1 LAVGDWRLAI
11 SFSETNLLFVKRP
24 PTSSQLAPR
33 GQTKQTLNA
42 SKSMATI
49 FLMRNVMPKE
59 GVVYQKKK
67 TSATVAYRRRMT
79 KLPVPP
85 WLSHLQVVLFFDYRF
100 GSPPKPDATPCA
112 HVGFGVRRLLN

>member
-42 SKSMATI
+42 PKSMATI

-59 GVVYQKKK
+59 GVICQKKK
-67 TSATVAYRRRMT
+67 
-79 KLPVPP
+79 
-85 WLSHLQVVLFFDYRF
+85 
-100 GSPPKPDATPCA
+100 
-112 HVGFGVRRLLN
+112 RLLR

>member
-1 LAVGDWRLAI
+1 LAVGYWRLAI

-42 SKSMATI
+42 PKSMATI

-59 GVVYQKKK
+59 GVVCQKKNVCYGSIPPQDDK
-67 TSATVAYRRRMT
+67 TSSTTVA
-79 KLPVPP
+79 LA
-85 WLSHLQVVLFFDYRF
+85 
-100 GSPPKPDATPCA
+100 SPSRAI
-112 HVGFGVRRLLN
+112 F